1 MCGLSS
7 FSLIVQDSIDGSA
20 APNRALLEEKYT
32 IGRCSKFPDIRVYEK
47 DGRYWELNDFRLRI
61 WAVNMV
67 RHT

>member
-1 MCGLSS
+1 VCGLS

-20 APNRALLEEKYT
+20 APNRVLLEEKYK
-32 IGRCSKFPDIRVYEK
+32 IGKCPRFPDIRVYEK